1 MSSVFDDLIDQETII
16 ATLKDAVAASKDSSN
31 NSQEMTHSWLFT
43 GPPGSGRSN
52 AAIAFAAALLCEK
65 GGCALCINCT
75 SVIDGSHADIELIRT
90 EGLSIKVDEVRELI
104 TRTSWSPS
112 VGNYRVVVIEDADR
126 LTESAAN
133 ALLKV
138 IEEPGART
146 VWLLCAP
153 TLTDVIPT
161 IRSRCRHLTLRTPSV
176 KAVAKLLIERDEID
190 PELAEFAANAAQGH
204 VGRAKY
210 LATNK
215 EARKNREKILNIPS
229 TVTDLA
235 SAFEAAN
242 TLLEMAKEQAKI
254 ESEIRNEGELRKL
267 KESYGTTGSRLA
279 TGGSKAVKDLE
290 KELKAR
296 NNRLVRDFLEISLL
310 EYASFYRNILL
321 IKFGSTNIFKN
332 FNSNELAEQT
342 AQNLSKAEVINAM
355 ICIID
360 CFNSFASNQSVNMNL
375 ENMFLVFAHDKLNQ
389 SLIAS

>member
-1 MSSVFDDLIDQETII
+1 MSSVFDDLIDQEAVI

-65 GGCALCINCT
+65 GGCATCIDCT
-75 SVIDGSHADIELIRT
+75 SVVDGSHADIELIRT

-161 IRSRCRHLTLRTPSV
+161 IRSRCRHLTLRTPSIS
-176 KAVAKLLIERDEID
+176 AVAKLLIERDGID
-190 PELAEFAANAAQGH
+190 PMMADFAASAAQGH
-204 VGRAKY
+204 IGRAKY

-215 EARKNREKILNIPS
+215 EARETREKMLHIPS
-229 TVTDLA
+229 TVTNLA

-242 TLLEMAKEQAKI
+242 TLLGLAKEQALT
-254 ESEIRNEGELRKL
+254 ESEIRDEEELNKL
-267 KESYGTTGSRLA
+267 KESYGATGSKLA
-279 TGGSKAVKDLE
+279 TGGSKAVKELE
-290 KELKAR
+290 KEQKTRA
-296 NNRLVRDFLEISLL
+296 NRKIRDFLDASLL
-310 EYASFYRNILL
+310 DISTLYRDILTAKINPGGNL
-321 IKFGSTNIFKN
+321 INQDFAELVREKSKKSVEIDVLAKVESILEIRENLTR
-332 FNSNELAEQT
+332 NSSSNLTIEALLAKTE
-342 AQNLSKAEVINAM
+342 
-355 ICIID
+355 
-360 CFNSFASNQSVNMNL
+360 FR
-375 ENMFLVFAHDKLNQ
+375 
-389 SLIAS
+389 

>member
-1 MSSVFDDLIDQETII
+1 
-16 ATLKDAVAASKDSSN
+16 
-31 NSQEMTHSWLFT
+31 MTQSWLFT

-52 AAIAFAAALLCEK
+52 AAVAFAAALLCEK
-65 GGCALCINCT
+65 GGCAICINCT

-112 VGNYRVVVIEDADR
+112 VGSYRVVVIEDADR

-153 TLTDVIPT
+153 TLTDVLPT

-176 KAVAKLLIERDEID
+176 KAVAKLLIDRDGID
-190 PELAEFAANAAQGH
+190 PELAEFASSAAQGH

-215 EARKNREKILNIPS
+215 EARENREKILSLPS
-229 TVTDLA
+229 SVTGLT

-242 TLLEMAKEQAKI
+242 ILLEMAKEQAKI
-254 ESEIRNEGELRKL
+254 ESEIRNEDELTKL

-279 TGGSKAVKDLE
+279 TGGSKAVKELE
-290 KELKAR
+290 KEQKSRSSRLIKDHLDLSMTEIAR
-296 NNRLVRDFLEISLL
+296 NEIDDLL
-310 EYASFYRNILL
+310 TFNYNDQIVG
-321 IKFGSTNIFKN
+321 IKK
-332 FNSNELAEQT
+332 
-342 AQNLSKAEVINAM
+342 
-355 ICIID
+355 
-360 CFNSFASNQSVNMNL
+360 
-375 ENMFLVFAHDKLNQ
+375 VF
-389 SLIAS
+389 

>member
-1 MSSVFDDLIDQETII
+1 MSSVFDDLIDQETVI

-31 NSQEMTHSWLFT
+31 ISQEMTHSWLFT

-52 AAIAFAAALLCEK
+52 AAIAFAAALLCEQ
-65 GGCALCINCT
+65 GGCATCINCT
-75 SVIDGSHADIELIRT
+75 SVTDGSHADIELIRT

-176 KAVAKLLIERDEID
+176 TAVTKLLIERDGID
-190 PELAEFAANAAQGH
+190 AKMAEFAASAAQGH
-204 VGRAKY
+204 IGRAKY
-210 LATNK
+210 LATN
-215 EARKNREKILNIPS
+215 ENARKTREKILNIPFM
-229 TVTDLA
+229 VTNLA
-235 SAFEAAN
+235 STYEAAN
-242 TLLEMAKEQAKI
+242 TLLELAKEEALA
-254 ESEIRNEGELRKL
+254 ESEMRDEIELTKL

-279 TGGSKAVKDLE
+279 TGGSRAVKELE
-290 KELKAR
+290 KEQKTR
-296 NNRLVRDFLEISLL
+296 NSRMVRDNLDGALLDIASL
-310 EYASFYRNILL
+310 YRDILL
-321 IKFGSTNIFKN
+321 MKSGLTKTLINHDLMERIIQITPKITIDATLSLINTILI
-332 FNSNELAEQT
+332 SRS
-342 AQNLSKAEVINAM
+342 NLSKNTSP
-355 ICIID
+355 
-360 CFNSFASNQSVNMNL
+360 NSTI
-375 ENMFLVFAHDKLNQ
+375 E
-389 SLIAS
+389 SLLSKMVLA

>member
-1 MSSVFDDLIDQETII
+1 MSSVFDDLIDQEAVI

-52 AAIAFAAALLCEK
+52 AAIAFAAALLCEQ
-65 GGCALCINCT
+65 GGCATCIDCT
-75 SVIDGSHADIELIRT
+75 SVVDGSHADIELIRT

-161 IRSRCRHLTLRTPSV
+161 IRSRCRHLTLRTPSIS
-176 KAVAKLLIERDEID
+176 AVAKLLIERDGID
-190 PELAEFAANAAQGH
+190 PKMAEFAASAAQGH
-204 VGRAKY
+204 IGRAKY
-210 LATNK
+210 FATN
-215 EARKNREKILNIPS
+215 EGARKTREKILNIPS
-229 TVTDLA
+229 TLTDLA

-242 TLLEMAKEQAKI
+242 TLLELAKEQAKI
-254 ESEIRNEGELRKL
+254 ESETRDEVELMKL

-279 TGGSKAVKDLE
+279 TGGSKALKELE
-290 KELKAR
+290 KEQKTR
-296 NNRLVRDFLEISLL
+296 TNRLSRDFIDNALIEIQLQ
-310 EYASFYRNILL
+310 FH
-321 IKFGSTNIFKN
+321 KN
-332 FNSNELAEQT
+332 L
-342 AQNLSKAEVINAM
+342 
-355 ICIID
+355 
-360 CFNSFASNQSVNMNL
+360 
-375 ENMFLVFAHDKLNQ
+375 LNQ
-389 SLIAS
+389 VSEIHISEKIIHQIKTIEESRAKLRSNSSPQLILESLFCGLR

>member
-1 MSSVFDDLIDQETII
+1 MSSVFDDLVDQEAVI

-65 GGCALCINCT
+65 AGCATCINCT

-153 TLTDVIPT
+153 TLTDVLPT
-161 IRSRCRHLTLRTPSV
+161 IRSRCRHLSLRTPSV
-176 KAVAKLLIERDEID
+176 AAVTQLLIERDGID
-190 PELAEFAANAAQGH
+190 PKMAEFAASAAQGH
-204 VGRAKY
+204 IGRAKY
-210 LATNK
+210 LATNE
-215 EARKNREKILNIPS
+215 EARKTREKILNIPF
-229 TVTDLA
+229 TVKDLA

-242 TLLEMAKEQAKI
+242 TLLELAKELALS
-254 ESEIRNEGELRKL
+254 ESEIRDEEELTKL
-267 KESYGTTGSRLA
+267 KESYGTTGSKLA
-279 TGGSKAVKDLE
+279 TGGSKAVRELE
-290 KELKAR
+290 KEQKTR
-296 NNRLVRDFLEISLL
+296 NTRMVRDNLDRALLDIITVYRDILLVQSGSIDQISNKVIENKIIEKADKTLGESTIKSISSLL
-310 EYASFYRNILL
+310 KTRNSLAKNSATNLTSEALL
-321 IKFGSTNIFKN
+321 M
-332 FNSNELAEQT
+332 ELE
-342 AQNLSKAEVINAM
+342 LYK
-355 ICIID
+355 
-360 CFNSFASNQSVNMNL
+360 
-375 ENMFLVFAHDKLNQ
+375 
-389 SLIAS
+389 

>member
-1 MSSVFDDLIDQETII
+1 MSSVFDDLIDQEAVI

-65 GGCALCINCT
+65 GGCNVCTNCLT
-75 SVIDGSHADIELIRT
+75 VKDGSHADIELIRT

-161 IRSRCRHLTLRTPSV
+161 IRSRCRHLSLRTPSV
-176 KAVAKLLIERDEID
+176 TAVTKLLIKRDGID
-190 PELAEFAANAAQGH
+190 PKMAEFASSAAQGH

-215 EARKNREKILNIPS
+215 EARENREKILNISS

-242 TLLEMAKEQAKI
+242 TLLEMAKEQAKT
-254 ESEIRNEGELRKL
+254 EAEIQNEEELTKL
-267 KESYGTTGSRLA
+267 KEYYGTTGSRLA
-279 TGGSKAVKDLE
+279 TGGSKAIKELE
-290 KELKAR
+290 KKQKNENTR
-296 NNRLVRDFLEISLL
+296 IIRDFLNTS
-310 EYASFYRNILL
+310 ILDL
-321 IKFGSTNIFKN
+321 IFKEITTSN
-332 FNSNELAEQT
+332 FMEKQNAEKYLKIMEAAKKYQKRMES
-342 AQNLSKAEVINAM
+342 NLSIQLCTEAFYCELLLLKIEKFVKSVVFNINTKRKFY
-355 ICIID
+355 D
-360 CFNSFASNQSVNMNL
+360 Q
-375 ENMFLVFAHDKLNQ
+375 E
-389 SLIAS
+389 